1 MFISHLYRCV
11 ERNHENLV
19 ILLCGKDGLD
29 LNSVDKFNRTCFDIN
44 VKNNNDFINRILL
57 NTKTNMSNKPIE
69 QEKEQTIK
77 KSLNHIILEEE
88 DDDEDDDLFSFNETK
103 KKRFSFSPIQNAEE
117 TLFWLKKQAMSNSN
131 DYLLDEN
138 CELSLTGLI
147 LLNLN
152 L

>member
-1 MFISHLYRCV
+1 V
-11 ERNHENLV
+11 
-19 ILLCGKDGLD
+19 
-29 LNSVDKFNRTCFDIN
+29 
-44 VKNNNDFINRILL
+44 VK
-57 NTKTNMSNKPIE
+57 IE
-69 QEKEQTIK
+69 ED
-77 KSLNHIILEEE
+77 